1 MSDKDSS
8 STTTT
13 PPCDSIHPV
22 SEASYPPKVT
32 PYSAPDIMLK
42 SKRGRPPA
50 PTTARRKIEPP
61 PEPSFQPQIDDE
73 EYAKFV
79 ESLNLDITL
88 LGDDD
93 EEFKLTD
100 AESDEDDDDEEDD
113 GDDGENDQDG
123 TPTTQSSPHAKVS
136 DLTSPLPLPDIGTE
150 FYSELEAELGSLL
163 EEDLEAAV
171 TTLLG
176 TSQHLSPAPNKA
188 KEMLKKA
195 PSTPAMASPRTPLKE
210 AARAKQTVTTK
221 AQVEQLTSLMKQHY
235 QLLIQQAVL
244 SVRAAH
250 GLKYSKPKTT
260 NDMYCTETHEDLAE
274 ILDGAIGMLQDLDQN
289 RKDAIRTSIQL
300 DNNGQFSKR
309 SLMSAIEP
317 EGYRLLTRAAFSR
330 TLQTGHKIKSTCFD
344 VKGLNQLSSTF
355 NTLDKSSG
363 TNMNILDPAEHGEAC
378 KLLLDNAGAEVDES
392 AIPGF
397 VDVSTVLSD
406 PTEFFG
412 TNFNGECATAQNV
425 ALRKDRIQFTAAEDN
440 LVLRGV
446 VSLAMIKLVLTRIQN
461 CVTYHVEFR
470 FRIFMAK
477 NNGY

>member
-8 STTTT
+8 STITTTT
-13 PPCDSIHPV
+13 PPCDSLHPI
-22 SEASYPPKVT
+22 SESSYPPKVT
-32 PYSAPDIMLK
+32 PHSAPNIMLK

-79 ESLNLDITL
+79 ESLNLDINL

-100 AESDEDDDDEEDD
+100 ADSDEDDDEEDD
-113 GDDGENDQDG
+113 DENDHENSS
-123 TPTTQSSPHAKVS
+123 TTQSSPHAKAS
-136 DLTSPLPLPDIGTE
+136 NLTSPLPLPDIGTE

-176 TSQHLSPAPNKA
+176 SSQHVSPAPSKA
-188 KEMLKKA
+188 KDMLMKS

-221 AQVEQLTSLMKQHY
+221 DQVEQLSSLMKQHY

-260 NDMYCTETHEDLAE
+260 NDMYCTETQEDLAE

-309 SLMSAIEP
+309 SLMPAIEP
-317 EGYRLLTRAAFSR
+317 VGYRRLTRAAFTR
-330 TLQTGHKIKSTCFD
+330 TLQTGHKMNSTCFD
-344 VKGLNQLSSTF
+344 VKGLNLLSSTF
-355 NTLDKSSG
+355 NTLDKTSG
-363 TNMNILDPAEHGEAC
+363 TDMNILDPAEHGEAC
-378 KLLLDNAGAEVDES
+378 KLLLDKAGAEVDES
-392 AIPGF
+392 AIPGL
-397 VDVSTVLSD
+397 VDVSTTLSD

-412 TNFNGECATAQNV
+412 TNFNGECVAAQNV
-425 ALRKDRIQFTAAEDN
+425 ALRKDRMQFTAAEDN

-446 VSLAMIKLVLTRIQN
+446 VSSLMMRLVMTRMKNCLTGY
-461 CVTYHVEFR
+461 VKSTS
-470 FRIFMAK
+470 RIFMAK
-477 NNGY
+477 NNGC